1 VPARPKLALAA
12 LVVVAACSSGGP
24 DQRASTSSSAT
35 ATSTTRASATTEA
48 PVSVDQT
55 GCPVPRRA
63 RPDPSRPRYRLRLD
77 LRPAERLVTG
87 AQTVSFT
94 PDVPTDRL
102 VFRLWVNGPSFAAAG
117 GSIEAGDVTVDG
129 VVTPTE
135 RPDPTTLVVPLG
147 RTVRR
152 GSTVVASLPWTL
164 HLPDNLNNRV
174 SRAGDSI
181 RMGTFF
187 PILGWEPGVGWATEP
202 PTTVSAETST
212 APTAD
217 FALEITA
224 PPGTQVYATGRQT
237 SPTTWSADAVRDV
250 NVVAGRFRTAQGHAG
265 SVPVT
270 VAVAEPLPDDPQRF
284 LTPAVGALNDFANR
298 FGPYPWP
305 SYTIVVTPAMRGG
318 IEYPMVVSAGSGSFG
333 RSTPHEVGHMWFY
346 GLVGNDQA
354 RDPWIDEGLA
364 TWAEAR
370 FLGTLPNFVAQA
382 QPDDARGRMG
392 APMTYWEGRSSYY
405 RGVYVQGAQA
415 LAALGDPDRVDCAL
429 RIFVARN
436 AHRIATTDD
445 LLDALEEVFP
455 DARATLARFG
465 AVTG

>member
-1 VPARPKLALAA
+1 MIAVACLLALAA
-12 LVVVAACSSGGP
+12 CNNDSAGE
-24 DQRASTSSSAT
+24 RASTSS
-35 ATSTTRASATTEA
+35 TTTTTIGATTTTE
-48 PVSVDQT
+48 PLVTVDQT

-63 RPDPSRPRYRLRLD
+63 RPDPDRPRYQLRVD

-87 AQTVSFT
+87 TQTVAFT

-102 VFRLWVNGPSFAAAG
+102 VFRLWVNGPSFTTAG
-117 GSIEAGDVTVDG
+117 GSIEVGAVTVDG
-129 VVTPTE
+129 EVHATE

-147 RTVRR
+147 RTAAP
-152 GSTVVASLPWTL
+152 GSTVTASLPWTL
-164 HLPDNLNNRV
+164 HLPDNLNKYV
-174 SRAGDSI
+174 SRAGDAV
-181 RMGTFF
+181 RLGTFF
-187 PILGWEPGVGWATEP
+187 PLLGWEPGVGWAMEP
-202 PTTVSAETST
+202 PTTLGAETST

-237 SPTTWSADAVRDV
+237 SPTTWTAEAVRDV
-250 NVVAGRFRTAQGHAG
+250 NIVAGRFRAAQADAG
-265 SVPVT
+265 PVRVT
-270 VAVAEPLPDDPQRF
+270 VAVAESLPDDPQRF
-284 LTPAVGALNDFANR
+284 LTPAVGALDDFANR

-354 RDPWIDEGLA
+354 RDPWLDEGLA

-370 FLGTLPNFVAQA
+370 FMGTLPDFVARP
-382 QPDDARGRMG
+382 QPADARGRLG
-392 APMTYWEGRSSYY
+392 APMTYWAARSSSYY
-405 RGVYVQGAQA
+405 QGVYVQGAQA

-436 AHRIATTDD
+436 AHRIATTED
-445 LLDALEEVFP
+445 LLQALESVFP
-455 DARATLARFG
+455 DARRVVSPYLAG
-465 AVTG
+465 G